1 MGTFLKYKDLILILL
16 VREVAYK
23 FKGSFLGIL
32 WMILTPI
39 ILIIIFTFIFGE
51 VFDIKWMDIPES
63 KEYFALILFS
73 GLMVFN
79 FFAESIT
86 KAPLLFISNV
96 NYIKKIIFPLEILPI
111 VSVLSSSVQLILSFF
126 VWIIFYFIIIGI
138 PNISILLFPII
149 MMPFIFILVGLT
161 FLFSTLG
168 VFIRD
173 TNNIISLL
181 TTLLL
186 FLSPIFYPVSVIPEN
201 YQVYIYINPIAY
213 QIELTRDLMMWGN
226 TPNFISFLTYF
237 ILTYIFYLLTIK
249 FFSKNKDR
257 FIDVL

>member
-16 VREVAYK
+16 AREVAYK

-86 KAPLLFISNV
+86 KAPLLFISNA

-149 MMPFIFILVGLT
+149 MMPFVFILVGLT

-186 FLSPIFYPVSVIPEN
+186 FLSPIFYPVSK
-201 YQVYIYINPIAY
+201 Q
-213 QIELTRDLMMWGN
+213 
-226 TPNFISFLTYF
+226 FL
-237 ILTYIFYLLTIK
+237 L
-249 FFSKNKDR
+249 N
-257 FIDVL
+257 

>member
-1 MGTFLKYKDLILILL
+1 MSTFIKNKDLISILL
-16 VREVAYK
+16 IREIAYK

-39 ILIIIFTFIFGE
+39 ILIVIFTFIFGE

-79 FFAESIT
+79 FFAESIS
-86 KAPLLFISNV
+86 KAPLLFVSNSS
-96 NYIKKIIFPLEILPI
+96 YIKKIIFPLEILPI
-111 VSVLSSSVQLILSFF
+111 VSVLSSSVQLIVSFV
-126 VWIIFYFIIIGI
+126 VWVAFYLIIVGT
-138 PNISILLFPII
+138 PNLNILLLPII
-149 MMPFIFILVGLT
+149 MLPFVFILFGLT

-168 VFIRD
+168 VFVRD
-173 TNNIISLL
+173 TNNIINLI

-186 FLSPIFYPVSVIPEN
+186 FLSPIFYPISVIPEQ
-201 YQVYIYINPIAY
+201 YQLYIYLNPVAY

-226 TPNFISFLTYF
+226 TPNLISFLIYF
-237 ILTYIFYLLTIK
+237 ILAFMFYLLTLK
-249 FFSKNKDR
+249 FFSNNKDR
-257 FIDVL
+257 FIDVM

>member
-1 MGTFLKYKDLILILL
+1 M
-16 VREVAYK
+16 
-23 FKGSFLGIL
+23 
-32 WMILTPI
+32 
-39 ILIIIFTFIFGE
+39 
-51 VFDIKWMDIPES
+51 
-63 KEYFALILFS
+63 
-73 GLMVFN
+73 
-79 FFAESIT
+79 
-86 KAPLLFISNV
+86 
-96 NYIKKIIFPLEILPI
+96 PI

>member
-1 MGTFLKYKDLILILL
+1 
-16 VREVAYK
+16 
-23 FKGSFLGIL
+23 
-32 WMILTPI
+32 MILTPI

-86 KAPLLFISNV
+86 KAPLLFISNA

-181 TTLLL
+181 TTYCYFYLQFFTL
-186 FLSPIFYPVSVIPEN
+186 FQLSQKIIK
-201 YQVYIYINPIAY
+201 YIY
-213 QIELTRDLMMWGN
+213 T
-226 TPNFISFLTYF
+226 
-237 ILTYIFYLLTIK
+237 
-249 FFSKNKDR
+249 
-257 FIDVL
+257 

>member
-1 MGTFLKYKDLILILL
+1 MSTFIKNKDLISILL
-16 VREVAYK
+16 IREIAYK

-39 ILIIIFTFIFGE
+39 ILIVIFTFIFGE

-79 FFAESIT
+79 FFAESIS
-86 KAPLLFISNV
+86 KAPLLFVTNSS
-96 NYIKKIIFPLEILPI
+96 YIKKIIFPLEILPI
-111 VSVLSSSVQLILSFF
+111 VSVLSSSVQLIVSFV
-126 VWIIFYFIIIGI
+126 VWVAFYLIIVGT
-138 PNISILLFPII
+138 PNLNILLLPII
-149 MMPFIFILVGLT
+149 MLPFVFILFGLT

-168 VFIRD
+168 VFVRD
-173 TNNIISLL
+173 TNNIINLI

-186 FLSPIFYPVSVIPEN
+186 FLSPIFYPISVIPEQ
-201 YQVYIYINPIAY
+201 YQLYIYLNPVAY

-226 TPNFISFLTYF
+226 TPNLISFLIYF
-237 ILTYIFYLLTIK
+237 ILAFMFYLLTLK
-249 FFSKNKDR
+249 FFSNNKDR
-257 FIDVL
+257 FIDVM

>member
-1 MGTFLKYKDLILILL
+1 ML
-16 VREVAYK
+16 
-23 FKGSFLGIL
+23 
-32 WMILTPI
+32 
-39 ILIIIFTFIFGE
+39 
-51 VFDIKWMDIPES
+51 
-63 KEYFALILFS
+63 
-73 GLMVFN
+73 N

-86 KAPLLFISNV
+86 KAPLLFISNA
-96 NYIKKIIFPLEILPI
+96 NYIKIIIFTLEILPI

-126 VWIIFYFIIIGI
+126 VWVIFYFIIIGI

-149 MMPFIFILVGLT
+149 IMPLIFILVGLT

-201 YQVYIYINPIAY
+201 YQVYIYIN
-213 QIELTRDLMMWGN
+213 
-226 TPNFISFLTYF
+226 
-237 ILTYIFYLLTIK
+237 LLLI
-249 FFSKNKDR
+249 R
-257 FIDVL
+257 